1 MVIGGGDSMEIE
13 ITSLLTENVKQLDFV
28 QPIDIPKEYYRNT
41 DIRALQN
48 VVGKGQLLLEGEEVN
63 LQVDVTGEMILIDA
77 ISLEEE
83 KYPFTCEVREK
94 VPIKPEKMK
103 NTLDITEIL
112 WQNIMLEVPLR
123 FTTVDDYSKYQGDGW
138 KLTSEEELKVENNPF
153 NDLKK
158 MMGGE

>member
-1 MVIGGGDSMEIE
+1 
-13 ITSLLTENVKQLDFV
+13 
-28 QPIDIPKEYYRNT
+28 
-41 DIRALQN
+41 
-48 VVGKGQLLLEGEEVN
+48 
-63 LQVDVTGEMILIDA
+63 
-77 ISLEEE
+77 
-83 KYPFTCEVREK
+83 
-94 VPIKPEKMK
+94 MK

>member
-1 MVIGGGDSMEIE
+1 MSGGDSMEIE
-13 ITSLLTENVKQLDFV
+13 ITSLLTGTDKHLEFN
-28 QPIDIPKEYYRNT
+28 QPIDIPKEYYQNT
-41 DIRALQN
+41 DIKALQN
-48 VVGKGQLLLEGEEVN
+48 VVGKGHLLLDGEEFH
-63 LQVDVTGEMILIDA
+63 LQVHVSGEMILNDA

-83 KYPFTCEVREK
+83 KYPFTCEVIEK
-94 VPIKPEKMK
+94 VPIKLEKMK